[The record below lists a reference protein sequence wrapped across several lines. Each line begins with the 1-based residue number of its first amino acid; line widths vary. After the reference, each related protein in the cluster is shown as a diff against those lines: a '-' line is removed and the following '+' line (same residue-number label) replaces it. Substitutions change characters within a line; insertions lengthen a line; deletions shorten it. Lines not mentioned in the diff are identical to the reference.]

1 MASAARPL
9 AVFQIDVD
17 GKCPRSPGPEVQISR
32 ADSAARVVYAFG
44 PPADALAAAEFAAEA
59 AVAGGTVVF

>member
-1 MASAARPL
+1 VARLL

-17 GKCPRSPGPEVQISR
+17 GKCPRSPGPEAQILQE
-32 ADSAARVVYAFG
+32 DSAAQEVYAFG
-44 PPADALAAAEFAAEA
+44 PPADAVAAAEFASEA